1 MPRPALLAM
10 EPRFDVFRRK
20 PGGSLAF
27 VGSTQSLEL
36 AQDLVK
42 AEAQDAAEQ
51 FVIYNVFAHEVIMV
65 GERSGVLRLP
75 VPGENVP

>member
-1 MPRPALLAM
+1 M

-36 AQDLVK
+36 AQELVK
-42 AEAQDAAEQ
+42 MEASDAAEQ
-51 FVIYNVFAHEVIMV
+51 FVIYNVFAHEVIST
-65 GERSGVLRLP
+65 GERS
-75 VPGENVP
+75 

>member
-1 MPRPALLAM
+1 MPRSASLVM
-10 EPRFDVFRRK
+10 EPRFDIFRRK
-20 PGGSLAF
+20 LGGTLAF

-36 AQDLVK
+36 AQKLVK
-42 AEAQDAAEQ
+42 MNALDAAEQ

-65 GERSGVLRLP
+65 DEQSGVLRLP